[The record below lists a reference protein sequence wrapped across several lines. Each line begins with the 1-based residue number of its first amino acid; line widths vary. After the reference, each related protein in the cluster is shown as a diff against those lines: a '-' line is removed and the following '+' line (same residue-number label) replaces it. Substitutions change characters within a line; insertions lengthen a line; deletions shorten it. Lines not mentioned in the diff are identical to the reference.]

1 MLKEHLLRSL
11 SKSIRYDGRKLDEFR
26 QITVETGIIKSAE
39 GSARVKIGRTEV
51 LVGVKMGVET
61 PYPDTPAQGNLM
73 VNAEL
78 LPLSNPLFESGPPG
92 DQAVELARVVDRGI
106 RESEAIDVKKL
117 CIKEGEKV
125 WSVMIDVCTIN
136 DEGNLLDAAALG
148 AIAAL
153 KDTKFPKYEDE
164 KVDYLTKTKKSLPLL
179 REPISITVLKIGNY
193 FIVDPLSEEEQ
204 ATDARLTVAVTQ
216 DNNICA
222 LQKGGE
228 TPFMPE
234 DIEKIVDLVLE
245 KSVELR
251 KKL

>member
-1 MLKEHLLRSL
+1 M
-11 SKSIRYDGRKLDEFR
+11 
-26 QITVETGIIKSAE
+26 
-39 GSARVKIGRTEV
+39 
-51 LVGVKMGVET
+51 
-61 PYPDTPAQGNLM
+61 
-73 VNAEL
+73 
-78 LPLSNPLFESGPPG
+78 
-92 DQAVELARVVDRGI
+92 
-106 RESEAIDVKKL
+106 
-117 CIKEGEKV
+117 
-125 WSVMIDVCTIN
+125 
-136 DEGNLLDAAALG
+136 
-148 AIAAL
+148 
-153 KDTKFPKYEDE
+153 
-164 KVDYLTKTKKSLPLL
+164 PLL